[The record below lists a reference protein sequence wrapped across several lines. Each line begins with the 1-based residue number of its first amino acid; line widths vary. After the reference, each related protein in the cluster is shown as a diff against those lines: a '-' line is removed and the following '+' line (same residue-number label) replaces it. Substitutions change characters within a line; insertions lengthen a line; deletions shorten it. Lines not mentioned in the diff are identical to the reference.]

1 MIEFER
7 LFLLSPR
14 VKLLI
19 EIIWDACAITFA
31 LLASY
36 WIRLG
41 IASEKISV
49 AERQLVALTLLFTL
63 LTLVGSGHY
72 RHIIRYLSGK
82 AIVLLLSAVTL
93 SCFFMFLVQYPL
105 HAFVP
110 NSVPF
115 IYWVLAV
122 GLIGA
127 PRFTLYFVV
136 KSHAYKERENCLI
149 FGAADT
155 GRMLALALKHHS
167 DLFPVAFIDDKKQY
181 RGKKV
186 LGLEVR
192 SRTKITEL
200 VKKYNI
206 KKMLLAVPNTSIS
219 RRKELIKE
227 LEPFAL
233 ELLTVPQ
240 LKELVSGERK
250 ITELREIKIEDLLGR
265 DYVPPIAHLLTPN
278 ITGKRVMVTGAG
290 GSIGSELCRQI
301 IRQHPKSLLL
311 FELSEFN
318 LYQIEHELKSKFPEV
333 TLYPVL
339 GTVQDSDVLREIFNQ
354 YNIQTIYH
362 AAAYKHVPMV
372 ECNVAMGIRN
382 NIFGTANVALV
393 AAEFN
398 VEKFVL
404 ISTDKAVRPTNVM
417 GATKRFAELY
427 VQGIAK
433 LCKQTEYSIVRFG
446 NVLGSSGSVV
456 PLFAKQIAKGGPITV
471 THPDIIRYFMTIP
484 EAAQLVIQ
492 AGAMGK
498 HGEVFVLNMG
508 EPVKIV
514 DLATK
519 MAHLMGFTIK
529 TDTNPFGDIELVFSG
544 LRPGE
549 KLYEELLIDD
559 ADTDTEHPLIMGA
572 NEFQLPFG
580 EIVKLLSQLN
590 YALVTKNEE
599 EVKRLLIDAP
609 LAYTPP
615 KKDLLA

>member
-1 MIEFER
+1 MIELDR
-7 LFLLSPR
+7 LFLLSSR
-14 VKLLI
+14 TKLLLAMV
-19 EIIWDACAITFA
+19 WDFFAIAFA
-31 LLASY
+31 LAASF

-41 IASEKISV
+41 ISSEQITY
-49 AERQLVALTLLFTL
+49 AEQYLIIITLFFTL
-63 LTLVGSGHY
+63 LTLFMLGHY

-82 AIVLLLSAVTL
+82 AVVLLLYGITA
-93 SCFFMFLVQYPL
+93 SCVFMFILQFPL
-105 HAFVP
+105 HAFLP

-122 GLIGA
+122 GLIGW

-136 KSHAYKERENCLI
+136 KSHAYKQRENCLI

-192 SRTKITEL
+192 PRSKITEL
-200 VKKYNI
+200 IKKYNI

-233 ELLTVPQ
+233 ELLTVPN

-265 DYVPPIAHLLTPN
+265 EFVPPIEHLLTPN
-278 ITGKRVMVTGAG
+278 IHHKRVMVTGAG

-301 IRQHPKSLLL
+301 IRQNPESLVL
-311 FELSEFN
+311 FELCEFN
-318 LYQIEHELKSKFPEV
+318 LYQIEHELKNRFPDI
-333 TLYPVL
+333 PIHSVL
-339 GTVQDSDVLREIFNQ
+339 GTVQDSEVLREVLQQ
-354 YNIQTIYH
+354 YKIHTIYH

-404 ISTDKAVRPTNVM
+404 ISTDKAVRPTNIM

-433 LCKQTEYSIVRFG
+433 LCKNTEYSIVRFG

-519 MAHLMGFTIK
+519 MAHLMGFTIV
-529 TDTNPFGDIELVFSG
+529 TDDNPFGDLKLVFSG

-559 ADTDTEHPLIMGA
+559 AETDTEHPLIMGA
-572 NEFQLPFG
+572 DEFQLPF
-580 EIVKLLSQLN
+580 EKIVKLLSQLN
-590 YALVTKNEE
+590 YALVTRNENE
-599 EVKRLLIDAP
+599 AKRILIEAP
-609 LAYTPP
+609 VAYTRP
-615 KKDLLA
+615 AHH

>member
-1 MIEFER
+1 MIVFDR
-7 LFLLSPR
+7 LFNLSGKI
-14 VKLLI
+14 KLLI
-19 EIIWDACAITFA
+19 AFLWDAFAIVFA
-31 LLASY
+31 LAASY

-41 IASEKISV
+41 VANEKIALAEIYLIV
-49 AERQLVALTLLFTL
+49 ATLVFTMTLLMML
-63 LTLVGSGHY
+63 GHY

-82 AIVLLLSAVTL
+82 AVILLLLSITL
-93 SCFFMFLVQYPL
+93 SSAFMFAAKFLL
-105 HAFVP
+105 GAFLP

-115 IYWVLAV
+115 IYWVIATAF
-122 GLIGA
+122 IGG
-127 PRFTLYFVV
+127 PRFMLYFVV
-136 KSHAYKERENCLI
+136 KSHGYKQREKCLI

-167 DLFPVAFIDDKKQY
+167 DLFPVAFIDDKKFY
-181 RGKKV
+181 RGKRV
-186 LGLEVR
+186 LGLAVRTR
-192 SRTKITEL
+192 SRIPEL
-200 VKKYNI
+200 VKKYNV

-227 LEPFAL
+227 LEPYAL
-233 ELLTVPQ
+233 ELLTVPN

-250 ITELREIKIEDLLGR
+250 ITELREISIEDLLGR
-265 DYVPPIAHLLTPN
+265 EFVPPIARLLTPN
-278 ITGKRVMVTGAG
+278 IKNKRVMVTGGG

-301 IRQHPKSLLL
+301 IQHSPEYLVV

-318 LYQIEHELKSKFPEV
+318 LYQIEYELKSRFPDI
-333 TLYPVL
+333 PIHSVL
-339 GTVQDSDVLREIFNQ
+339 GTVQDSEVLRETLAK
-354 YNIQTIYH
+354 YKIQTIYH

-372 ECNVAMGIRN
+372 ECNIAMGIRN
-382 NIFGTANVALV
+382 NIFGTANAALI

-433 LCKQTEYSIVRFG
+433 LCDKTEYSIVRFG

-456 PLFAKQIAKGGPITV
+456 PLFTKQIAKGGPLTV
-471 THPDIIRYFMTIP
+471 THPDIIRYFMSIP
-484 EAAQLVIQ
+484 EAAQLVLQ

-508 EPVKIV
+508 DPVKIV

-519 MAHLMGFTIK
+519 MAHLMGFTIVS
-529 TDTNPFGDIELVFSG
+529 DDNPFGDIKLEFSG

-559 ADTDTEHPLIMGA
+559 AETETEHPLIMGA
-572 NEFQLPFG
+572 NEFQLPFE

-590 YALVTKNEE
+590 YALVTRNEAE
-599 EVKRLLIDAP
+599 AKRILINAP
-609 LAYTPP
+609 LAYSPATH
-615 KKDLLA
+615 